1 MSACPCCG
9 EVLLRHARHTGI
21 YWFCTHCWQEMPDLT
36 LDQLKIR
43 YNFSHPSRL
52 ANLLQAQSALTV

>member
-21 YWFCTHCWQEMPDLT
+21 YWFCTHCWQEMPVLA
-36 LDQLKIR
+36 LDTTKLR
-43 YNFSHPSRL
+43 YDFSSPSSL
-52 ANLLQAQSALTV
+52 ASLLVGGSKLRA